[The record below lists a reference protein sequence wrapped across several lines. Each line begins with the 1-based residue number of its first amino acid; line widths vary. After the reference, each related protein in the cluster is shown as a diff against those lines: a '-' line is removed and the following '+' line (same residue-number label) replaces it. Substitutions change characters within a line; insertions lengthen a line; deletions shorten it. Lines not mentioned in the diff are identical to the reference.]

1 MEQTPNY
8 TQPPQRNYGGYNAE
22 APVMTV
28 GNWIVTMLIMIIP
41 IVNIVMLIVWA
52 ASSNDNPNRKNW
64 AIAQLI
70 FVAIGIL
77 IWIALAGAIFSA
89 LGDFAGAFSQ

>member
-8 TQPPQRNYGGYNAE
+8 IQPPQRNMGIYNAE

-28 GNWIVTMLIMIIP
+28 GNWIVTMLIMIVP
-41 IVNIVMLIVWA
+41 LVNIVMLIVWA
-52 ASSNDNPNRKNW
+52 ASSTENPNRKNW

-70 FVAIGIL
+70 FMAIGIL
-77 IWIALAGAIFSA
+77 IWIALAGAIFSTM
-89 LGDFAGAFSQ
+89 GDIAGAFS